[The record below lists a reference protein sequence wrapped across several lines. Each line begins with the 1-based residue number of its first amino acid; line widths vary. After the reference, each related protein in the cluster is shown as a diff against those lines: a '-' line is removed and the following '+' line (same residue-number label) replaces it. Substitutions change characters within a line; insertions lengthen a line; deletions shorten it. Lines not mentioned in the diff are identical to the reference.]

1 MPDIKLIE
9 ITSNNVGRAIPKQM
23 EVDVLSVG
31 GVAILAEIK
40 RGGSN
45 TYASLIMRNDKPFGV
60 LVLDADINTDY
71 NTTNSEHC
79 ETMENVVFYLD
90 EKTIAPSNVLSN
102 EGLINA
108 TSQWLHKLFLQNAV
122 STAPQLGYSGDTV
135 WFNARVQVHHNGQE
149 LLASAFDKIDHGS
162 LHTTMTAL
170 GYAS

>member
-60 LVLDADINTDY
+60 LVLDADINTDH
-71 NTTNSEHC
+71 NTSHLVMC
-79 ETMENVVFYLD
+79 
-90 EKTIAPSNVLSN
+90 
-102 EGLINA
+102 
-108 TSQWLHKLFLQNAV
+108 
-122 STAPQLGYSGDTV
+122 
-135 WFNARVQVHHNGQE
+135 
-149 LLASAFDKIDHGS
+149 
-162 LHTTMTAL
+162 
-170 GYAS
+170 